1 MPHYP
6 FRFGVNVYGA
16 DSPET
21 WADQARHIEALGY
34 DTLFIADHFGGLP
47 PIAGMMAAATATTT
61 LRVGTNVLANDFRHP
76 LIVGAEVAAV
86 DFFSG
91 GRVVLGLGTGFWRQ
105 DYDQSGIP
113 FELPG
118 TRVGR
123 LEEAV
128 QILKGTW
135 TTAPFSFAGKY
146 YSVRDFEL
154 SPGPQQ
160 QPHPPILVGGG
171 GRRILA
177 LAAREANIVGF
188 GRRSTRSGGFDTDSD
203 TPDATAEKVAWV
215 RQAAGER
222 FEQLEFS
229 FLASFAAVTDDP
241 VTTAQ
246 RLAQGWR
253 ELGVD
258 IVADQILRSATS
270 LIGTV
275 DEIVAKLEHA
285 RERYGFSF
293 IVIGESQ
300 IDEFAPIVKQ
310 LSGT

>member
-1 MPHYP
+1 
-6 FRFGVNVYGA
+6 
-16 DSPET
+16 
-21 WADQARHIEALGY
+21 
-34 DTLFIADHFGGLP
+34 
-47 PIAGMMAAATATTT
+47 MMAAATATTT

-113 FELPG
+113 FDPPS

-128 QILKGTW
+128 QILKGMC
-135 TTAPFSFAGKY
+135 TTAPFSFDGQY
-146 YSVRDFEL
+146 YAVRDFEL
-154 SPGPQQ
+154 SPGPRQ

-177 LAAREANIVGF
+177 LAAREASIVGF

-215 RQAAGER
+215 REAAGER
-222 FEQLEFS
+222 LEQLEFS

-241 VTTAQ
+241 VTEAQ
-246 RLAQGWR
+246 RLSQGWR

-285 RERYGFSF
+285 RERYGLSF
-293 IVIGESQ
+293 IVIGEGQ